1 MLFQFGK
8 FCTNSV
14 ENEIVPIFFFRR
26 YFRLIS
32 GAITLGDISCSLKNW
47 LPSRSQSD
55 NNAPFLIV
63 SLSPGG
69 IVSIL
74 TPSNRRLGMMHRSR
88 MLGILFEH
96 GVRTVSQLDVHSY
109 WQFIAED
116 LRWRIAVRQLRSFLP
131 QFSSSPSMS
140 SFFSIIYSTH
150 FAVTSPIAMK
160 IKTKD
165 SSRFQ
170 GHSFTLSSG
179 IFCGIDSLAGTCL
192 VSHSVS
198 RTFLLLRICRLCVS
212 FVT

>member
-1 MLFQFGK
+1 
-8 FCTNSV
+8 
-14 ENEIVPIFFFRR
+14 
-26 YFRLIS
+26 
-32 GAITLGDISCSLKNW
+32 
-47 LPSRSQSD
+47 
-55 NNAPFLIV
+55 
-63 SLSPGG
+63 
-69 IVSIL
+69 
-74 TPSNRRLGMMHRSR
+74 MHRSR

-212 FVT
+212 FVTWNTIAHAKLYKGLQYAVETISHKFLLKVRNQPTLIKKRRRASPSIQRL